1 MKTKT
6 EREKHNQLKSLE
18 RYEVAVKFL
27 TRPYEN
33 KLTLA
38 QSIAIQTVLD
48 RVAHE
53 QRKCKDGKLGNI
65 KIVQEMQNKI
75 DLLAKRLTFVTHPD
89 DDKGRQI
96 VQKILSEK

>member
-6 EREKHNQLKSLE
+6 EREKYNFNKSLE

-33 KLTLA
+33 KLTLT

-48 RVAHE
+48 RVSHE
-53 QRKCKDGKLGNI
+53 QRKCKEGKLGNI
-65 KIVQEMQNKI
+65 KIVQEMKAKLELAERENRDMEKVIKHMTAETNNRLQN
-75 DLLAKRLTFVTHPD
+75 
-89 DDKGRQI
+89 
-96 VQKILSEK
+96 S

>member
-6 EREKHNQLKSLE
+6 EREKYNQLKSLE

-33 KLTLA
+33 KLTLE

-75 DLLAKRLTFVTHPD
+75 D
-89 DDKGRQI
+89 
-96 VQKILSEK
+96 ILEKENSKTN

>member
-33 KLTLA
+33 KLTLEQA
-38 QSIAIQTVLD
+38 TAIQTILD
-48 RVAHE
+48 RVKHE
-53 QRKCKDGKLGNI
+53 QRNTDYHKLNH
-65 KIVQEMQNKI
+65 KNLLHDFHELKNK
-75 DLLAKRLTFVTHPD
+75 
-89 DDKGRQI
+89 
-96 VQKILSEK
+96 

>member
-53 QRKCKDGKLGNI
+53 QRKNKEGKLGNI

-75 DLLAKRLTFVTHPD
+75 DLLEKETKQGLDPD
-89 DDKGRQI
+89 DDSYY
-96 VQKILSEK
+96 KIANGSW

>member
-33 KLTLA
+33 KLTLE
-38 QSIAIQTVLD
+38 QSIAIQPVLD

-75 DLLAKRLTFVTHPD
+75 DLLAKRLTFLTHPD
-89 DDKGRQI
+89 DEI
-96 VQKILSEK
+96 TNKILSEK